1 VIEWSS
7 TPWRHDEKVWCC
19 GGVKKNSTM
28 VGTTGAKRPTPQT
41 MDGWMADVV
50 GVVEMRARC
59 SSQANDRDRVGWSMV

>member
-41 MDGWMADVV
+41 MDGWLVWLV
-50 GVVEMRARC
+50 WLMRARC
-59 SSQANDRDRVGWSMV
+59 SSQANDRDRV